1 MSHLNGNTDSNQ
13 DSRGGQTT
21 QWADLISTLFDRLTG
36 KEAVITYEF
45 DNLIVDIPK
54 AAGPGGNGSDK
65 NAAVLDRKRMEELD
79 HAFPQAAKASRV
91 RAPPGRFAG
100 R

>member
-13 DSRGGQTT
+13 GSQGGQGGQTT

-54 AAGPGGNGSDK
+54 AAGPGGKELGSAKWTINGK
-65 NAAVLDRKRMEELD
+65 LII
-79 HAFPQAAKASRV
+79 KAEAHSQSKY
-91 RAPPGRFAG
+91 
-100 R
+100 

>member
-13 DSRGGQTT
+13 GSQGGQGGQTT

-54 AAGPGGNGSDK
+54 AAGPGGKELGSAKWTINGR
-65 NAAVLDRKRMEELD
+65 LII
-79 HAFPQAAKASRV
+79 KAEAHSQSKY
-91 RAPPGRFAG
+91 
-100 R
+100 

>member
-13 DSRGGQTT
+13 GGQGGQGGQTT
-21 QWADLISTLFDRLTG
+21 QWADLIATLFDRLTG

-54 AAGPGGNGSDK
+54 AAGPGGKELGSAKWTINGK
-65 NAAVLDRKRMEELD
+65 LII
-79 HAFPQAAKASRV
+79 KAEAHSQSKY
-91 RAPPGRFAG
+91 
-100 R
+100 

>member
-1 MSHLNGNTDSNQ
+1 MSHLNGNTGSNQ
-13 DSRGGQTT
+13 GSQGGQGGQTT

-54 AAGPGGNGSDK
+54 AAGPGGKELGSAKWTINGK
-65 NAAVLDRKRMEELD
+65 LIIKAEE
-79 HAFPQAAKASRV
+79 HSQSKY
-91 RAPPGRFAG
+91 
-100 R
+100 